1 VVEDFLTNL
10 LVVLA
15 YQCAGVAIFL
25 PFELAFPKERI
36 PLSRRAGGFIFL
48 LAAAPLGAAVAVIM
62 GDISKALNIQ
72 PIPVHL
78 GVFSPVVGAIV
89 LALWLD
95 LQFYV
100 AHRIEHRFFWRFHA
114 VHHSIRDLSAANS
127 YHHWTE
133 ALMSLTVAIPLMFF
147 DVKIAPT
154 LGLLVLLFRYQ
165 QFYIHSSSRPHFGP
179 LRYVWVDNRYHRIHH
194 SLNPEHFNKNFGA
207 FSPLWD
213 WLFGT
218 LYMPQSKEWPEVG
231 VEGLHQPES
240 IKDWLVAPWRL
251 GVGDE
256 RRSEAAGPASDVG
269 NFHASEVARNVA
281 RG

>member
-1 VVEDFLTNL
+1 MIEDFLTQL
-10 LVVLA
+10 FVALA
-15 YQCAGVAIFL
+15 YQTVGVAIFL
-25 PFELAFPKERI
+25 SFELLFPKERI
-36 PLSRRAGGFIFL
+36 SFSRRAGGFLFL
-48 LAAAPLGAAVAVIM
+48 IAAAPFGAFISVAVA
-62 GDISKALNIQ
+62 GLSNALHIQ
-72 PIPVHL
+72 PIPLHFGL
-78 GVFSPVVGAIV
+78 WSPIIGAIV

-114 VHHSIRDLSAANS
+114 VHHSVRDLSAANS

-133 ALMSLTVAIPLMFF
+133 ALMSLTVAIPLLFL

-194 SLNPEHFNKNFGA
+194 SMNPEHFNKNFGA

-218 LYMPQSKEWPEVG
+218 LYLPRSDEWPAVG
-231 VEGLHQPES
+231 VEGMLQPES
-240 IKDWLVAPWRL
+240 LKDWLVAPWRL
-251 GVGDE
+251 NVGD
-256 RRSEAAGPASDVG
+256 RGRGEAAGGPASHVG
-269 NFHASEVARNVA
+269 NLEASEVA
-281 RG
+281 